1 MSDDLLP
8 VEALQRLSRQDGV
21 DIRPT
26 LLRVLTDL
34 FVQKPHHAPEEL
46 ARYEELA
53 LQLLSVVGA
62 DTRAVVARKL
72 ADDERAPDA
81 VIRRLLDDEFEV
93 AAPIL
98 SRSVKAPRHLL
109 LAIALEGGGLEASAV
124 AGRPDI
130 DPDMVRLLAHH
141 RDDRVLE
148 ALIANPAV
156 TPSDRTLAALVQ
168 RALNRAPL
176 AAALLARDDLD
187 PAALAP
193 LYLLAGPDRR
203 AAIREALGARPP
215 RALAA
220 RAGRAV
226 DSADLAMVESAA
238 DSGSRELMA
247 ETLADAL
254 GLSPAAVATLV
265 AEPSG
270 EGFVMLL
277 RAVGLDRDAI
287 ARAVLVT
294 QPEIA
299 QSVPRFFQL
308 VEIAETTSRGAAQE
322 LAAALAGQPVAG
334 APVARHE
341 PLFDPSG
348 AVERAGAARPAA
360 ARGRRLLSGRVDTG
374 RSRA

>member
-98 SRSVKAPRHLL
+98 SRSAKAPRHLL
-109 LAIALEGGGLEASAV
+109 LAIALEGGGLEARAL
-124 AGRPDI
+124 AGRPDV

-156 TPSDRTLAALVQ
+156 TPSDRTLAALTQ
-168 RALNRAPL
+168 RAL
-176 AAALLARDDLD
+176 
-187 PAALAP
+187 
-193 LYLLAGPDRR
+193 
-203 AAIREALGARPP
+203 
-215 RALAA
+215 
-220 RAGRAV
+220 
-226 DSADLAMVESAA
+226 
-238 DSGSRELMA
+238 
-247 ETLADAL
+247 
-254 GLSPAAVATLV
+254 
-265 AEPSG
+265 
-270 EGFVMLL
+270 
-277 RAVGLDRDAI
+277 
-287 ARAVLVT
+287 
-294 QPEIA
+294 
-299 QSVPRFFQL
+299 
-308 VEIAETTSRGAAQE
+308 
-322 LAAALAGQPVAG
+322 
-334 APVARHE
+334 
-341 PLFDPSG
+341 
-348 AVERAGAARPAA
+348 
-360 ARGRRLLSGRVDTG
+360 
-374 RSRA
+374 